1 VHSPAQEASE
11 REWAATRARGHRI
24 GTPGVR
30 SLKQLLR
37 LTQEHAQYL
46 AEPRLIAAAEALF
59 GGDGD
64 GSTSVERTTSH
75 PTFVRISCN
84 VRTQRR
90 PRHRFRVPIYTVVRE
105 ARCRGKVTSPPVR
118 VCART
123 RTCAC
128 KATVAGIGT
137 QTGHIT
143 PPTPRTSHRRTLPV
157 DRARRCCTSRPSS
170 CSVTSARTEGARTC
184 CRGRTCSTT
193 TQPAV
198 VCRVWSL
205 TPTSKRCPASS
216 SFVAQQAASL
226 CRTAVRSVDCLSRP
240 QSDWLRFPSVCEWLK
255 PETALQGCGT
265 LLPPTTPRSLGWGC
279 SCDMPRGG

>member
-1 VHSPAQEASE
+1 MHSPAQEASE

-90 PRHRFRVPIYTVVRE
+90 PRHRFKVLIDTVVRE
-105 ARCRGKVTSPPVR
+105 AHGAMVR
-118 VCART
+118 
-123 RTCAC
+123 
-128 KATVAGIGT
+128 
-137 QTGHIT
+137 
-143 PPTPRTSHRRTLPV
+143 
-157 DRARRCCTSRPSS
+157 
-170 CSVTSARTEGARTC
+170 
-184 CRGRTCSTT
+184 
-193 TQPAV
+193 
-198 VCRVWSL
+198 
-205 TPTSKRCPASS
+205 
-216 SFVAQQAASL
+216 
-226 CRTAVRSVDCLSRP
+226 
-240 QSDWLRFPSVCEWLK
+240 
-255 PETALQGCGT
+255 
-265 LLPPTTPRSLGWGC
+265 
-279 SCDMPRGG
+279 